1 MTSSPSLVSVGYEG
15 RDVDQLIRALKTHDV
30 QALVDVRLTPI
41 SRKKGMSK
49 SALCDAL
56 EAAGIRYV
64 HHRELG
70 NPKDNRDEFR
80 KGVPASRDRYRA
92 IVEGDTAAPALKHVM
107 ELLDEGT
114 VALLCFE
121 RDHSQCHRG
130 IVADVLLEGSNIDLV
145 CV

>member
-1 MTSSPSLVSVGYEG
+1 MSTSPNLVSVGYEG
-15 RDVDQLIRALKTHDV
+15 RDVDQLIRTLKDHDV
-30 QALVDVRLTPI
+30 KALVDVRLTPI

-49 SALCDAL
+49 TALREAL

-80 KGVPASRDRYRA
+80 KGSLASRSRYRT

-130 IVADVLLEGSNIDLV
+130 IVADVLLEDSDAELI

>member
-1 MTSSPSLVSVGYEG
+1 MSIGYEG
-15 RDVDQLIRALKTHDV
+15 RDLSQLVRALQSCDV
-30 QALVDVRLTPI
+30 QMLIDVRLTPI
-41 SRKKGMSK
+41 SRKRGLSK
-49 SALCDAL
+49 SALRDAL
-56 EAAGIRYV
+56 GAAGIGYV

-70 NPKDNRDEFR
+70 NPKDNREAFRHGSTQSRMLFRQLLESDEAM
-80 KGVPASRDRYRA
+80 GA
-92 IVEGDTAAPALKHVM
+92 IRHVT

-130 IVADVLLEGSNIDLV
+130 IVADVIAEEMPVELT